1 MPSGFRAV
9 EAHGNIEALLKIPD
23 VNIGV
28 LGDIRHSIGDGK
40 AHRWMPPSDLLYEST
55 YIRILRNQ
63 CQRDQNAP
71 CYSARL
77 RTTTQA
83 AGLNVSNSLVQ
94 LATLYLSGLLT
105 YVTQNPKVCQGPISY
120 ENL

>member
-83 AGLNVSNSLVQ
+83 AGLNVSNSLVVRP
-94 LATLYLSGLLT
+94 T
-105 YVTQNPKVCQGPISY
+105 YVSNPKSQSLSRS
-120 ENL
+120 N